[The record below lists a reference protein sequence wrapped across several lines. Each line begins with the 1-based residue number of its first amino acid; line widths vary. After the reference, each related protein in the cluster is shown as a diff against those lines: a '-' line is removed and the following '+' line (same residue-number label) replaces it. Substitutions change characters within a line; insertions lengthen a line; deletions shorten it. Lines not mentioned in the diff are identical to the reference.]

1 MNVFRTRKGGPSCFP
16 AGRRHRGQGL
26 LEFALVLPI
35 FLLILMAIIDY
46 GRAFFVYVNLFN
58 AAREGTRFG
67 LVSPGDRTDVNQRV
81 RDRIIL
87 VRPDDVNINVWY
99 DRGPDTVIFTDPDLL
114 AAGDRVIVEVVYDL
128 EFMTPLVRAFDQE
141 LGIHAVARRTIQR
154 ISATF
159 EAPSPAPTFTP
170 DPDATPTPTPLSE
183 PITPTETL
191 PPDTTPGTPG
201 MTPTIIPTLRPIV
214 IEEPLTAGD
223 TTVRGWGEPGHLI
236 TLRDAQTGLQLQS
249 VVNPD
254 ATFEFAVISPL
265 VNGHTIIV
273 QGYGS
278 QDTAV
283 VGGSP
288 TPTPA
293 LTPTPTPT
301 TPYIVIQPE
310 SGLVGAQVTISVSG
324 YNWPANQVT
333 VSWDGVAQVTGI
345 APSQGHFSVNFTA
358 TPNQAG
364 QYPVTAANGQGD
376 EYTVYYEARP
386 MPNLQITGLALQ
398 DPLPLRTYQTTLVT
412 VTVANTGDADVAS
425 LFWVDLYADPD
436 LGTPLESQA
445 SVDWVA
451 INGLAAGAS
460 IEFTMW
466 VPGGF
471 ATTGQHAISAL
482 ADTWNQIEEG
492 YETDNESDRLDLDVT
507 VESPEPTVTPT
518 PVEVLNPGGVSG
530 TTYVDEDGVQGA
542 DVYVYDGGGRL
553 VASTRSGV
561 GGVYEITNLAPGTY
575 LVVGQLRM
583 GESIYRGQNVATVLE
598 GTTTVGVDINLT
610 QLP

>member
-1 MNVFRTRKGGPSCFP
+1 MNVFRTRKGGPSCVP

-67 LVSPGDRTDVNQRV
+67 LVSPGDRTDINQRV

-99 DRGPDTVIFTDPDLL
+99 DRGPDTVVFTDPDLL
-114 AAGDRVIVEVVYDL
+114 AAGDRVIVEVLYDL

-141 LGIHAVARRTIQR
+141 LDIHTVARRTIQR

-170 DPDATPTPTPLSE
+170 DPDATPTPTAPSE

-191 PPDTTPGTPG
+191 PPDVTPSA
-201 MTPTIIPTLRPIV
+201 TPTIVPTLRPIV

-223 TTVRGWGEPGHLI
+223 TTVGGWGEPGHLI

-249 VVNPD
+249 VVNHD
-254 ATFEFAVISPL
+254 ATFEFVVPSPL

-283 VGGSP
+283 VGGAP

-301 TPYIVIQPE
+301 TPYIVIRPE
-310 SGLVGAQVTISVSG
+310 SGLVGARVTITVNG
-324 YNWPANQVT
+324 YNWPTTGQKKVT
-333 VSWDGVAQVTGI
+333 ISWNGIAQVADI
-345 APSQGHFSVNFTA
+345 VPSQGRFTVSFMV
-358 TPNQAG
+358 TPGEAG
-364 QYPVTAANGQGD
+364 QYPVTAVNGQGD
-376 EYTVYYEARP
+376 SYTVYYEARP
-386 MPNLQITGLALQ
+386 MPNLRITGLALQ
-398 DPLPLRTYQTTLVT
+398 NPAPLGTYETTLVT
-412 VTVANTGDADVAS
+412 VTLANTGDADVAS
-425 LFWVDLYADPD
+425 LFWVDLYADP
-436 LGTPLESQA
+436 TWAALESQP

-451 INGLAAGAS
+451 INGLAAGTS

-471 ATTGQHAISAL
+471 ATTGQHTIAAL

-492 YETDNESDRLDLDVT
+492 YETDNESDRLYLDVT
-507 VESPEPTVTPT
+507 VESPEPTSTPT
-518 PVEVLNPGGVSG
+518 PVEAPNPGGVSG

-542 DVYVYDGGGRL
+542 DVYVYDAGGRL

-575 LVVGQLRM
+575 VVVGQLRM